1 MNFSRD
7 TFTANLGINIGNT
20 DITSNTPW
28 ERFNGSDDDYLNK
41 QLSYSKN
48 HFNYRTWSPE
58 TSTLP
63 TDLGL
68 IVSCKIDFENGVGDD
83 HIILIVGFLKVAGT
97 TDPTVN
103 FIQASVQ
110 FYGDDDKNI
119 MIDPIKSDPNN
130 PNQDLGQALYNALN
144 DQISAYKFGTDGKNN
159 GRNNLP
165 DIAKDNL
172 NAMKGDSVKSIKG
185 AVSA

>member
-7 TFTANLGINIGNT
+7 KFTTQLGNT
-20 DITSNTPW
+20 GVSFPHGSTWQTYSGSSGEPLNT
-28 ERFNGSDDDYLNK
+28 
-41 QLSYSKN
+41 QLTYRKN
-48 HFNYRTWSPE
+48 NIEYRTWSPE

-68 IVSCKIDFENGVGDD
+68 VVSCKIDFENGIGDD
-83 HIILIVGFLKVAGT
+83 HIILIVGFLKVAGAA
-97 TDPTVN
+97 PTIN

-110 FYGDDDKNI
+110 FYNDDDQNI

-130 PNQDLGQALYNALN
+130 PTQDLGQVLYDSLN
-144 DQISAYKFGTDGKNN
+144 SQILADNFGTDNTSE
-159 GRNNLP
+159 GRKTLP
-165 DIAKDNL
+165 DIARANV
-172 NAMKGDSVKSIKG
+172 NSMIG

>member
-7 TFTANLGINIGNT
+7 KFTTQLGNT
-20 DITSNTPW
+20 GVSFPYGSTWKTY
-28 ERFNGSDDDYLNK
+28 NGSIGEPLNT
-41 QLSYSKN
+41 QLTYHKN
-48 HFNYRTWSPE
+48 NIEYRTWSPE

-68 IVSCKIDFENGVGDD
+68 VVSCKIDFENGMGDD
-83 HIILIVGFLKVAGT
+83 HIILIVGFLKVKGAA
-97 TDPTVN
+97 PTIN

-110 FYGDDDKNI
+110 FYNDDDKNI

-130 PNQDLGQALYNALN
+130 PINNLGQELYNRLN
-144 DQISAYKFGTDGKNN
+144 DLISADHFAADENN
-159 GRNNLP
+159 QTAQGRNSLP
-165 DIAKDNL
+165 GIAQANV
-172 NAMKGDSVKSIKG
+172 NSMIG

>member
-7 TFTANLGINIGNT
+7 TFATQLGQQSNISLPSTDWARWKNDTGTLNT
-20 DITSNTPW
+20 LLNYSYSNT
-28 ERFNGSDDDYLNK
+28 NL
-41 QLSYSKN
+41 
-48 HFNYRTWSPE
+48 NYRTWSPE

-68 IVSCKIDFENGVGDD
+68 VVSCKIDFANGIGDD
-83 HIILIVGFLKVAGT
+83 HIILVVGFLKVAGA
-97 TDPTVN
+97 DPTIN

-110 FYGDDDKNI
+110 FHGDDSQNI

-130 PNQDLGQALYNALN
+130 PTPNLEDELYNSLSE
-144 DQISAYKFGTDGKNN
+144 QIQGDGFGDDDTSK
-159 GRNNLP
+159 GRKALP
-165 DIAKDNL
+165 DIAKANL
-172 NAMKGDSVKSIKG
+172 KSMIG